1 MKRHYKQN
9 FKVRIRRTSANLST
23 QASRLVHR
31 EAIPALREESVH
43 KVLGEILR
51 EHGELRNI
59 EISVSGPLI
68 VVLR

>member
-1 MKRHYKQN
+1 L
-9 FKVRIRRTSANLST
+9 ANLST

-43 KVLGEILR
+43 KVLGEILW

-59 EISVSGPLI
+59 EVGVGGPLI